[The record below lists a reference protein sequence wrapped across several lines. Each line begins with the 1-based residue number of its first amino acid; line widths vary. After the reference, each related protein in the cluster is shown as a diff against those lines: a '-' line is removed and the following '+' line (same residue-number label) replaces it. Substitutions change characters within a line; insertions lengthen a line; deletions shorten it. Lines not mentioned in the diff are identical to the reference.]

1 MDKAAEELL
10 GRIGQAL
17 FDKKGNNIIALD
29 VRGLTSLTDFFLVV
43 EGTVDRHVKALG
55 DEVVAVM
62 TKLGERPLYVEG
74 DKSCDWLVLDFGRI
88 IVHLFIPSLRERY
101 EIEKVWK
108 EAKIVDLSLETQ
120 HEKVRE
126 LDV

>member
-1 MDKAAEELL
+1 MDKLTEELL
-10 GRIGQAL
+10 SQIGQAV

-29 VRGLTSLTDFFLVV
+29 VRGLTSLTDFFLIA

-55 DEVVAVM
+55 DEVIEVM

-74 DKSCDWLVLDFGRI
+74 DKTCDWLVVDFGRI

-108 EAKIVDLSLETQ
+108 NAKIVDLALEAK
-120 HEKVRE
+120 HEKIRE
-126 LDV
+126 